1 MRCRVGD
8 LAVIIYS
15 LPELASNIGGMVR
28 VTLPSDVPKHDWV
41 CIALSPL
48 RAFRITLLSIEV
60 VPVPAGTMFHIP
72 DAWLQPIRGP
82 RAEEGET
89 QTKEVRDDARV

>member
-8 LAVIIYS
+8 LAIIVYS
-15 LPELASNIGGMVR
+15 PPELSNNIGGMVR
-28 VTLPSDVPKHDWV
+28 VALPSDVSMHDWECV
-41 CIALSPL
+41 ALSPL
-48 RAFRITLLSIEV
+48 KAYTLLGELV
-60 VPVPAGTMFHIP
+60 GVEPGKTFHTL

-89 QTKEVRDDARV
+89 RTKEVRDDARV

>member
-8 LAVIIYS
+8 LAIIVYS
-15 LPELASNIGGMVR
+15 PPELSNNIGGMVR
-28 VTLPSDVPKHDWV
+28 VACASSAQRHDWV
-41 CIALSPL
+41 CVALSTL
-48 RAFRITLLSIEV
+48 SAFRGGLFIYEV
-60 VPVPAGTMFHIP
+60 VPVLPGQTVHAP

-89 QTKEVRDDARV
+89 RTKEVRDDARV